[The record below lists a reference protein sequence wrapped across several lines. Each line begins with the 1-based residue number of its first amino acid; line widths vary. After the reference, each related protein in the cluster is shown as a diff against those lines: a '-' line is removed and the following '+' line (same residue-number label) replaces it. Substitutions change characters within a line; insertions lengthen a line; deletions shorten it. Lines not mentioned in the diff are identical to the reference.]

1 MMEAPL
7 YLASSVLFFLRMILV
22 KGWEFEWFSFSHSSV
37 FGGIHSFQGLSA
49 GVALPALQKLVLW
62 WDCPKSM
69 MRSYIGWI
77 QNLLKWHWKC
87 SSVFSWRAHF
97 GRSALVVSAAL
108 PSSSS
113 PRGELAAPPALPSPE
128 LDRESYLG
136 WLKVLVSVLI
146 LSWPSLAKRKKQFW
160 KGLIS

>member
-7 YLASSVLFFLRMILV
+7 YPASSVLFFLRMIPV
-22 KGWEFEWFSFSHSSV
+22 KGWEFEWFSFSRSSV
-37 FGGIHSFQGLSA
+37 FGGFHSFQGLSA

-97 GRSALVVSAAL
+97 ADQPLWCLLRC
-108 PSSSS
+108 
-113 PRGELAAPPALPSPE
+113 RAAPHLGVSWQHPRLFLPLNWIE
-128 LDRESYLG
+128 RA
-136 WLKVLVSVLI
+136 I
-146 LSWPSLAKRKKQFW
+146 
-160 KGLIS
+160 